1 MYAKTGTIKQLA
13 EMSSLPE
20 KLIQGRQDLKARH
33 CSENVQAS
41 MSKKNCIILMQYG
54 AFPHHFSITIL
65 PCSFGSNPLLADSLT
80 HMQHSHHAMTGTQIS
95 PFHACVSKEHMMNTS
110 GIGHIF

>member
-33 CSENVQAS
+33 CSENVTNPGLDAGPPAVR
-41 MSKKNCIILMQYG
+41 SKCCVHNSWLWD
-54 AFPHHFSITIL
+54 L
-65 PCSFGSNPLLADSLT
+65 PFNSDDAVKL
-80 HMQHSHHAMTGTQIS
+80 
-95 PFHACVSKEHMMNTS
+95 
-110 GIGHIF
+110 